1 MNRSLLATDN
11 LIGNWLA
18 IVGGGVVV
26 VLAVPFGWSA
36 GFFAWSGFSRTE
48 IPFTNHCNTTETN
61 IFWFLVQVVLFL
73 YVAAFATGAMFE
85 NMGDYLSQL

>member
-26 VLAVPFGWSA
+26 VLAVPFGLSA
-36 GFFAWSGFSRTE
+36 GFFVWSGFSRTKL
-48 IPFTNHCNTTETN
+48 PFTTQVNESETT
-61 IFWFLVQVVLFL
+61 IFWFLVQVLLFL

-85 NMGDYLSQL
+85 NLGDYLSQL

>member
-11 LIGNWLA
+11 LTGNWLA

-26 VLAVPFGWSA
+26 VLAVPFGWFA
-36 GFFAWSGFSRTE
+36 GFFAWSGFSRTKL
-48 IPFTNHCNTTETN
+48 PFTKHFSEIETT